1 MASAQLEQSRVLQE
15 ELTCPVCLDLYRDP
29 HLLPCGHNFCKT
41 CLDHLKQQ
49 SERGRFRC
57 PECRDNHRCGTAF
70 QKNFKLANIA
80 DDYRHRRKATTSA
93 PAALKSRE
101 LLPSSLAA
109 PQVRCLFAVP
119 CDYCPTVTAVASHI
133 SDGRGGS
140 STASVSQKG
149 EGKQEAAATAPMFA
163 VKTCLKCEV
172 SMCQEHVK
180 PHLEL
185 PVFCEHPL
193 TEPINDF
200 WKRKCPY
207 HDEIYR
213 YYCMDDKVCVC
224 NACTIEGEHS
234 GHTMK
239 TLKNAMK
246 DLKVTLDKQLYRVE
260 RKYSMAEK
268 KLQEQKEKERQN
280 KVATANAF
288 GNWWYHLK
296 FLRLIFCSL
305 GFSGF
310 SCFEYTVLK
319 KLNVEMMTTC
329 NKYPVIFHL
338 FPRIIILLKKFMDD
352 SEQCLTR
359 LGDEMKGKVLG
370 FIMRLQECTRT
381 HCDTNGPAIQK
392 NIFKIGQ
399 DQARLQE
406 VRCGI
411 ESLMQENDPFRF
423 IEAYKTT
430 GKQCRR
436 QLRKNMFYPEYVDME
451 TEVLVAMMEEEM
463 RKFLDDELPCHIVAS
478 IHSLCHLSD
487 VEEEEEQEENEEEA
501 AEEDD
506 EDLDDSSEEEMR
518 SDGEDE
524 EDEEEDEGHDQS
536 DLGDDLYSPGEED
549 EDEEEEEDN
558 DEDGEEEDEEE
569 RGV

>member
-1 MASAQLEQSRVLQE
+1 MLAASRQTTSHNQGSYCYIHLSPADLSELSLNSAMASAHSEQSRVLQE

-41 CLDHLKQQ
+41 CLDHLKRQA
-49 SERGRFRC
+49 ERGRFRC
-57 PECRDNHRCGTAF
+57 PECRDNHRCGITF

-80 DDYRHRRKATTSA
+80 DDYRHRRKASTSA
-93 PAALKSRE
+93 PTALKSIE

-109 PQVRCLFAVP
+109 PQARGFAVP
-119 CDYCPTVTAVASHI
+119 CDYCPTVTAVASNV
-133 SDGRGGS
+133 SESGDGS
-140 STASVSQKG
+140 PTAFASQKG
-149 EGKQEAAATAPMFA
+149 EGKQEVVAAAPMFA

-200 WKRKCPY
+200 WKRKCPD

-239 TLKNAMK
+239 TLKNTMK
-246 DLKVTLDKQLYRVE
+246 DIKVTLDKQLYRAE

-280 KVATANAF
+280 K
-288 GNWWYHLK
+288 
-296 FLRLIFCSL
+296 
-305 GFSGF
+305 
-310 SCFEYTVLK
+310 
-319 KLNVEMMTTC
+319 
-329 NKYPVIFHL
+329 
-338 FPRIIILLKKFMDD
+338 KFMDD
-352 SEQCLTR
+352 SEHCLTR
-359 LGDEMKGKVLG
+359 LGDEMKAKVVG
-370 FIMRLQECTRT
+370 FITRLRECTRT
-381 HCDTNGPAIQK
+381 HFDTNGPAIQK
-392 NIFKIGQ
+392 NISKIGQ

-463 RKFLDDELPCHIVAS
+463 RKFIDDELPCHIVAA
-478 IHSLCHLSD
+478 IHSLCHHSD
-487 VEEEEEQEENEEEA
+487 VEEEEQEENEEEA
-501 AEEDD
+501 AEEEDDDD

-518 SDGEDE
+518 SDGEEEDE
-524 EDEEEDEGHDQS
+524 EDEEEYEGHDQNE
-536 DLGDDLYSPGEED
+536 LADDLYSPGEEE
-549 EDEEEEEDN
+549 EDEEEEEEDED
-558 DEDGEEEDEEE
+558 DEDGEEEDDEEE